1 MNVGVYPGT
10 FDPITHGHTNIIA
23 RSLRVFDKIIVAVAP
38 NLSKHPL
45 FDLAER
51 VEMAKLVTK
60 ELTHVEVEAF
70 DGLLVRYVKQRGA
83 RAVIRGLRAVSD
95 FEYEFQMALMNRKL
109 DESFETVFFMPNE
122 EYSFL
127 TSSII
132 KEVASLGG
140 TLDEFVHP
148 EVAARL
154 RRRLGERHS

>member
-45 FDLAER
+45 FALAER

-60 ELTHVEVEAF
+60 ELAHVEVEAF
-70 DGLLVRYVKQRGA
+70 HGLLVQYVKQRGA

-154 RRRLGERHS
+154 RRRLEERHS